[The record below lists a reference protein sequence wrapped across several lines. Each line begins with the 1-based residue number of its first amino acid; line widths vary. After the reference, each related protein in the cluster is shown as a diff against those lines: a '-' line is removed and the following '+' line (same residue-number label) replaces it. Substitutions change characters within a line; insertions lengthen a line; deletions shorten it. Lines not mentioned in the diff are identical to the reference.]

1 MFPLKPVD
9 VPDVD
14 RRSLPVFEA
23 GSIDV
28 PYVID
33 GMDEAISRN
42 TFWEEHSHP
51 THELIWNTRG
61 ASSLT
66 VGSRTWTI
74 TPTVGLWIPAGVRHT
89 AWTPAGTWYRTAMF
103 SVQSTAP
110 IADGPVAVDVTD
122 LLRLLLDRL
131 AEPSLEGSS
140 RATTEAMVLD
150 VLAPSPHELLLRIP
164 DSELLAPI
172 VEAVRAD
179 VRDAGTLEAWSAR
192 LGVSSRTITRQFRAE
207 TGLGFSSWV
216 AAFRIQRA
224 IVLLAGGDSI
234 DEVAMTVGFR
244 SASSF
249 GTAFRRVTGTSPG
262 QFRVR

>member
-1 MFPLKPVD
+1 MSTFGAPE
-9 VPDVD
+9 VD
-14 RRSLPVFEA
+14 RRSLPLYEA

-33 GMDEAISRN
+33 GMNEAIERN

-66 VGSRTWTI
+66 VGPRTWTI
-74 TPTVGLWIPAGVRHT
+74 TPAVGLWIPAGVRHT

-103 SVQSTAP
+103 SVQTTAP
-110 IADGPVAVDVTD
+110 IADEPVAVDVTD

-131 AEPSLEGSS
+131 AEPGLEDAS

-164 DSELLAPI
+164 DSPLLAPI
-172 VEAVRAD
+172 VDAARAD
-179 VRDAGTLEAWSAR
+179 VRDAGTLEEWSVE
-192 LGVSSRTITRQFRAE
+192 LGVSARTITRQFQSE
-207 TGLGFSSWV
+207 TGLGFSRWV
-216 AAFRIQRA
+216 ATARIQRA
-224 IVLLAGGDSI
+224 IVLLTDGESI
-234 DEVAMTVGFR
+234 DDVAVATGFR
-244 SASSF
+244 SASAF
-249 GTAFRRVTGTSPG
+249 GTAFRRVTGMSPG
-262 QFRVR
+262 RFRAQ